1 MNDEDKELS
10 NVDWLRK
17 YGFIDEDKEK
27 LKAEYLANAPEIET
41 EEETERKIKQQQ
53 TAQKIANFSSLI
65 GALANVVNVGE
76 GAVSQQ
82 IVPQTKDIDYNAIR
96 EKYRNARN
104 TIGLYKNKANE
115 YVQGILDKRADAAKA
130 AAGIAQGQ
138 ARLAEAQRHNQWQEQ
153 FNANKA
159 LADLNYKNQQLALQQ
174 EKFDESKDY
183 HDKSIA
189 ARNYA
194 TSVSHKRIA
203 DATTKTTPLYVPS
216 NGTTYNIP
224 QQSYK
229 AALEQLA
236 GIAGVPLTKRVKTKD
251 AVSDNLGN
259 TSPAEYRSQPRSDKE
274 ILKDIIKQIPTNP
287 DLVDALEH
295 LSTGKSVDAD
305 AAAEY
310 GKRHAS
316 DVYTKAAKRKV
327 YPLVISTTGKTEY
340 FDTPEAREERKKQRA
355 KEVEKEERKKTNKK
369 NNSNKGSATKAVFDT
384 FN

>member
-1 MNDEDKELS
+1 MSVDTEDDKTLS
-10 NVDWLRK
+10 NVEWLRK
-17 YGFIDEDKEK
+17 YGYYDDDKEK
-27 LKAEYLANAPEIET
+27 LRDDYLANAPEIET

-65 GALANVVNVGE
+65 GALSNVLSVGE

-104 TIGLYKNKANE
+104 KIGIYKNKADE
-115 YVQGILDKRADAAKA
+115 YVQGILEKRANAAKA

-138 ARLAEAQRHNQWQEQ
+138 ARLAEAQRHNKWQED
-153 FNANKA
+153 FNAKKA
-159 LADLNYKNQQLALQQ
+159 LTDSNYKDQQLDLQQ
-174 EKFDESKDY
+174 KKLDEEKDY

-194 TSVSHKRIA
+194 TSVSQKRIA
-203 DATTKTTPLYVPS
+203 DATKKTIPLYVPS
-216 NGTTYNIP
+216 IRTTYNIP
-224 QQSYK
+224 HHSYK

-274 ILKDIIKQIPTNP
+274 ILKDIIRQIPSNR

-295 LSTGKSVDAD
+295 LSTGKSVDA
-305 AAAEY
+305 AAAAWKFEN
-310 GKRHAS
+310 
-316 DVYTKAAKRKV
+316 
-327 YPLVISTTGKTEY
+327 L
-340 FDTPEAREERKKQRA
+340 
-355 KEVEKEERKKTNKK
+355 
-369 NNSNKGSATKAVFDT
+369 
-384 FN
+384 